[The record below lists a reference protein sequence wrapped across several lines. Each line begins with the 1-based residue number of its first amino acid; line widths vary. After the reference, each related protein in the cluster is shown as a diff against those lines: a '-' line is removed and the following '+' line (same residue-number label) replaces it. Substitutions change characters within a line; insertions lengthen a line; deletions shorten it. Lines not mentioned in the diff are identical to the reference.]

1 MPFSKSDKLSFKSIG
16 SSFKN
21 SSILIP
27 FFVLNSFLIYGKISP
42 KNYFF
47 VILTKNQYNST
58 MNKDL
63 ITKNG
68 YEKIVKEFKDLLK
81 EKSFWVKEKEIAA
94 QLGDRSENAE
104 YIAAKE
110 QIRNCDKRLRF
121 LDKIINNSEV
131 IDISLIPHTK
141 VNFGSKVVLEDL
153 DTNEEK
159 TFIIVGTF
167 EVDINENKISNKSPF
182 GRALLGKKIDDE
194 FEFEINNRVY
204 EYRVISIQEYNFE

>member
-1 MPFSKSDKLSFKSIG
+1 
-16 SSFKN
+16 
-21 SSILIP
+21 
-27 FFVLNSFLIYGKISP
+27 
-42 KNYFF
+42 
-47 VILTKNQYNST
+47 

-68 YEKIVKEFKDLLK
+68 YEKIVEEFKGLLK

-131 IDISLIPHTK
+131 IDITQIPHTK
-141 VNFGSKVVLEDL
+141 VNFGSQVVIEDL
-153 DTNEEK
+153 DTDELK
-159 TFIIVGTF
+159 TFVIVGTF
-167 EVDINENKISNKSPF
+167 EVNINENKISNKSPF
-182 GRALLGKKIDDE
+182 GKALLGKSLNQE
-194 FEFEINNRVY
+194 FEFEINGEIF
-204 EYRVISIQEYNFE
+204 EYKVISIKEYNFE

>member
-1 MPFSKSDKLSFKSIG
+1 
-16 SSFKN
+16 
-21 SSILIP
+21 
-27 FFVLNSFLIYGKISP
+27 
-42 KNYFF
+42 
-47 VILTKNQYNST
+47 

-68 YEKIVKEFKDLLK
+68 YEKIVEEFKGLLK

-131 IDISLIPHTK
+131 IDISQIPHTK
-141 VNFGSKVVLEDL
+141 VNFGSHVVIEDL
-153 DTNEEK
+153 DTDELK

-167 EVDINENKISNKSPF
+167 EVNINENKISNKSPF
-182 GRALLGKKIDDE
+182 GKALLGKSLNQE
-194 FEFEINNRVY
+194 FEFEINGKFN
-204 EYRVISIQEYNFE
+204 EYKIISIKEYNFE

>member
-1 MPFSKSDKLSFKSIG
+1 
-16 SSFKN
+16 
-21 SSILIP
+21 
-27 FFVLNSFLIYGKISP
+27 
-42 KNYFF
+42 
-47 VILTKNQYNST
+47 

-68 YEKIVKEFKDLLK
+68 YEKIVEEFKGLLK

-131 IDISLIPHTK
+131 IDITQIPHTK
-141 VNFGSKVVLEDL
+141 VNFGSHVVIEDL
-153 DTNEEK
+153 DTDELK

-167 EVDINENKISNKSPF
+167 EVNINENKISNKSPF
-182 GRALLGKKIDDE
+182 GKALLGKSLNQE
-194 FEFEINNRVY
+194 FEFEINGEIF
-204 EYRVISIQEYNFE
+204 EYKVISIKEYNFE

>member
-1 MPFSKSDKLSFKSIG
+1 M
-16 SSFKN
+16 
-21 SSILIP
+21 
-27 FFVLNSFLIYGKISP
+27 
-42 KNYFF
+42 
-47 VILTKNQYNST
+47 Q
-58 MNKDL
+58 KDL

-68 YEKIVKEFKDLLK
+68 FEKKVEEFKALLK
-81 EKSFWVKEKEIAA
+81 EKTYWVKEKEIAA

-153 DTNEEK
+153 DTKKKKKKYMQKDLITKKGTEKKAEHFKALLTEK
-159 TFIIVGTF
+159 T
-167 EVDINENKISNKSPF
+167 
-182 GRALLGKKIDDE
+182 
-194 FEFEINNRVY
+194 
-204 EYRVISIQEYNFE
+204 